1 MITTF
6 STQNRFHFFR
16 SLRSKTILLFL
27 LVSLLPLLTL
37 GGLAYLQAK
46 QELVAEITN
55 KLVAIRDIKVHQI
68 ETYFEEKIAD
78 LRVLSKNPSTIKA
91 IHAFHEAV
99 EAGTKVLGTDEEK
112 SLNHYRSLYLH
123 QPNLENANDGSAY
136 SAVHAQYHLLFK
148 EYLKTYSYYDLL
160 LVDSHR
166 GNVLY
171 TVGKENSFGTNLI
184 SGDLVN
190 TMFGETFKE
199 IMKATSPDITLVK
212 DFASEDST
220 VLLAAPVFEESNGTE
235 LIGMLIVQLSM
246 SQFDSQLQERTGL
259 GETGETLLVSAK
271 DFLLRSNSRFAKDH
285 TLFKVKMDNEATR
298 VAAMGVTGVKTI
310 IDSRGQAVIVAY
322 QPVAVAGIQWLLIA
336 QIDEAEAFA
345 GAQHLLIL
353 MLSIMVIMVGI
364 VAGMAFFLGNSL
376 VRPMLAMT
384 EVARKLAHGD
394 MNQTVV
400 IQSQDEL
407 GIMGNAFQ
415 QMISNLRGVT
425 EDVVK
430 ISQGLAEGNL
440 HVMPQAQYQGDFVQ
454 IKNAL
459 ETALPN
465 LGEVIADIVQ
475 VSQGLATGELQ
486 VTPKADY
493 RGNFIQIKEALE
505 TAARKLADATTKN
518 ITQNWLK
525 TGQMQL
531 GTQVSG
537 EQDLVKLAKHIITFL
552 TTYLDMPVGLFY
564 LLEGQE
570 DSETTR
576 LKLIASYAYTHR
588 QGIASGFAIGE
599 GVIGQ
604 AALERKTILLTK
616 VPDRYYLQIQSGL
629 GKALPRQVLVQPF
642 LYEDTLKGVIE
653 LASFKPITEL
663 QQEFLS
669 QVMPSIG
676 IAVNTAQSR
685 LRLQEL
691 LQQSQQQAE
700 ELQSQTEEL
709 QSQSEELQT
718 QTEELQTQQEELTHA
733 NETMQERTKE
743 LERQRNAVQEKNL
756 VLEQTQIEMKK
767 IQVALETKAHELEL
781 ASQYKSEF
789 LANMSHEL
797 RTPLNSLLI
806 LSQLLAENKAGNL
819 TNKQVEYAQT
829 ICSAG
834 TDLLKLINDIL
845 DLSKIEAGK
854 MEVHIEELSLTDL
867 EEAFEKK
874 FRPVAD
880 SKGLAFQITIA
891 KDLPSVLHTDAQRLK
906 QILNNLLSNAFKF
919 TAQGEVTL
927 NINRSAGVQNISF
940 VVTDTGIGIP
950 KDKQDLIFE
959 AFQQVDGTT
968 SRRYGGTGLGLSIS
982 RQLAYLLGG
991 EIRLHSEEGKGSTFT
1006 LSLPEIQGKEIKS
1019 STQKF
1024 SGSQVLTPSPV
1035 ADSHLSPATTSESSG
1050 AQEFRSPDK
1059 ELTDDRQVLKPTD
1072 KSLLIVE
1079 DDRKCSKVL
1088 MEIAQDKGF
1097 KCLLAED
1104 GQQGLQL
1111 ATQYQPTAIMLDI
1124 GLPKMDG
1131 WTVMEKLKEN
1141 PQTRHIPVHFLS
1153 ASDQV
1158 MDAKRMGAIGYLC
1171 KPVLIEQLWE
1181 AFKKI
1186 ERFVAKAVK
1195 NILVVTDNRAWQ
1207 REILE
1212 LVSTQEVQATL
1223 TVTQTEAFSRL
1234 HEAVYDCIILDLE
1247 IEERAGLQFLEQLH
1261 QDESLSEVPVIIYT
1275 ERDLTQS
1282 EELRLRQY
1290 ESNLTVKTVHSH
1302 GRLLEEAT
1310 LFLHQVESRLP
1321 KEKRNMLQMVHDK
1334 EAILKNKKVLIVD
1347 DDARNTF
1354 ALVTVLEDKGME
1366 AIAGKNGLEAL
1377 ELLAEHSNIDIILMD
1392 VMMPEM
1398 DGYEAIQKIRAQ
1410 ERFRK
1415 LPIIALTAKAM
1426 KGDKAKCIE
1435 AGANDYLSKPV
1446 DIDKLVSLMRVW
1458 LYR

>member
-1 MITTF
+1 MITTC
-6 STQNRFHFFR
+6 STENRFHFFQ

-46 QELVAEITN
+46 QELVAEMTN

-68 ETYFEEKIAD
+68 EIYFEEKLAD
-78 LRVLSKNPSTIKA
+78 LRVLSKNSSTVKA

-99 EAGTKVLGTDEEK
+99 EAGMKVLSTDEEG
-112 SLNHYRSLYLH
+112 SLNHYRSLYLN
-123 QPNLENANDGSAY
+123 QPNLVNANDGSDY
-136 SAVHAQYHLLFK
+136 SAVHAQYHPLFK
-148 EYLKTYSYYDLL
+148 EYLKAYSCYDLL

-166 GNVLY
+166 GNILY
-171 TVGKENSFGTNLI
+171 TVGKGNSFGTSLI
-184 SGDLVN
+184 SGDSAN

-199 IMKATSPDITLVK
+199 IIKATSPDITLVK

-220 VLLAAPVFEESNGTE
+220 VLLAAPVFEESGGAE
-235 LIGMLIVQLSM
+235 LIGGMLMVQLSM
-246 SQFDSQLQERTGL
+246 SQFDSLMQEHTGL
-259 GETGETLLVSAK
+259 GETGETLLISAK
-271 DFLLRSNSRFAKDH
+271 DFLLRSNSRFTKDH
-285 TLFKVKMDNEATR
+285 TFFKVKMDNEAIH
-298 VAAMGVTGVKTI
+298 AAAKGEKGVKTI

-322 QPVAVAGIQWLLIA
+322 TLVAVAGIQWLLIA

-345 GAQHLLIL
+345 GAQHLLTL
-353 MLSIMVIMVGI
+353 MLSLMVMMTGI
-364 VAGMAFFLGNSL
+364 VTGMAFFLGNSL

-407 GIMGNAFQ
+407 GMMGNALQ

-440 HVMPQAQYQGDFVQ
+440 HVMPQAQYQGDLVQ

-475 VSQGLATGELQ
+475 VSQGLAAGELQ
-486 VTPKADY
+486 VTPKANY
-493 RGNFIQIKEALE
+493 RGNFVQIKEALE
-505 TAARKLADATTKN
+505 TAAHKLADATTKN

-552 TTYLDMPVGLFY
+552 TTYLEMPVGLFY
-564 LLEGQE
+564 LLESQE
-570 DSETTR
+570 SSETTR
-576 LKLIASYAYTHR
+576 LKLVASYAYTLR
-588 QGIASGFAIGE
+588 KGITSGFAIGE
-599 GVIGQ
+599 GVVGQ

-616 VPDRYYLQIQSGL
+616 VPDSYYLQIQSGL
-629 GKALPRQVLVQPF
+629 GRALPRQVLIQPF

-669 QVMPSIG
+669 QVLPTIG

-756 VLEQTQIEMKK
+756 VLEQTQVEMKK
-767 IQVALETKAHELEL
+767 IQVALETKARELEL

-806 LSQLLAENKAGNL
+806 LSQLLSENKAGNL

-867 EEAFEKK
+867 EEGFAKK

-919 TAQGEVTL
+919 TNQGKVTL
-927 NINRSAGVQNISF
+927 NISRNTGVQNISF
-940 VVTDTGIGIP
+940 AVTDTGIGIP

-1006 LSLPEIQGKEIKS
+1006 LYLPETQGKS
-1019 STQKF
+1019 SEVQKF
-1024 SGSQVLTPSPV
+1024 SGSNVLIPSPV
-1035 ADSHLSPATTSESSG
+1035 TNSPLSLTLKGESLAVQQS
-1050 AQEFRSPDK
+1050 SSSDK
-1059 ELTDDRQVLKPTD
+1059 ELTDDRQMLKPTD

-1079 DDRKCSKVL
+1079 DDRKCSKIL

-1111 ATQYQPTAIMLDI
+1111 AAQYQPTAIMLDI

-1131 WTVMEKLKEN
+1131 WTVMEKLKES

-1186 ERFVAKAVK
+1186 ESFIAKEVK

-1207 REILE
+1207 QEILE

-1223 TVTQTEAFSRL
+1223 AVTSTEALSRL
-1234 HEAVYDCIILDLE
+1234 HETVYDCIILDLE
-1247 IEERAGLQFLEQLH
+1247 VEQRAGIQFLEQLH

-1282 EELRLRQY
+1282 EEVRLRQC

-1321 KEKRNMLQMVHDK
+1321 KEKRHMLQMVHDK
-1334 EAILKNKKVLIVD
+1334 EAILKGKKVLLVD

-1366 AIAGKNGLEAL
+1366 AIAGKNGQEAL
-1377 ELLAEHSNIDIILMD
+1377 ELLAEHSDIDIILMD